1 MRWLSFTFLV
11 LALVVIQ
18 VSICQPLA
26 LGSKRIT
33 PDLLLV
39 VVVVLAFWPGG
50 EDDVLVACWVLGLMK
65 DLLSSA
71 PLGSYAF
78 SFGLLAL
85 LIRQLREMIYGDRL
99 LPMMLVTVLGS
110 FGVEQMVY
118 LLSGFKGIDF
128 GGHYRELSKMM
139 VFSALLSALVM
150 PYINWLLQKI
160 NRRLGLP
167 RGRSY

>member
-1 MRWLSFTFLV
+1 M
-11 LALVVIQ
+11 LALVIIQ

-26 LGSKRIT
+26 LGPKRIT

-39 VVVVLAFWPGG
+39 LVVVLSFWPGG
-50 EDDVLVACWVLGLMK
+50 EDEVLVACWVLGLMK
-65 DLLSSA
+65 DMISA
-71 PLGSYAF
+71 APFGCYAF
-78 SFGLLAL
+78 SFGLLAM

-118 LLSGFKGIDF
+118 LLTSFKGEDL
-128 GGHYRELSKMM
+128 GDRYRELSKMM

-150 PYINWLLQKI
+150 PYINWLVQKI
-160 NRRLGLP
+160 HRRLGLP